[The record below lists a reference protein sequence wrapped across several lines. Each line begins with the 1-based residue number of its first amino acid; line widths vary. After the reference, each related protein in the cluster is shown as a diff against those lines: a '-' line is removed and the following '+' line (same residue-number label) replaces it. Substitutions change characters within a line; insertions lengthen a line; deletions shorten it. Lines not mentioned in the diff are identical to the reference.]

1 VFERVGTPAAIS
13 QGPARRPRCKDAP
26 APQVVIAFGVAIPY
40 NLSFC
45 SALVCAEGIAPMSM
59 TCPTCGNARLF
70 LVKTAQ
76 MHVIEM
82 KDARVDVSEESRP
95 TVFEVLC
102 DQCDAELSFDD
113 LDDDTRREVLLALGA
128 Q

>member
-1 VFERVGTPAAIS
+1 
-13 QGPARRPRCKDAP
+13 
-26 APQVVIAFGVAIPY
+26 
-40 NLSFC
+40 
-45 SALVCAEGIAPMSM
+45 MSM
-59 TCPTCGNARLF
+59 TCPTCGNAQLF

-82 KDARVDVSEESRP
+82 KDGRVDVAEESRP

-102 DQCDAELSFDD
+102 DQCDAELTFDD
-113 LDDDTRREVLLALGA
+113 LDDGTRREVLLALGA